1 MIMAYH
7 YNHKDPVQLCS
18 AVANITFLSRLVNQL
33 VISRKQTLPQKQLP
47 TNYIGLTASN
57 PIKMDGKYLDMTPDM
72 DATR

>member
-18 AVANITFLSRLVNQL
+18 AVANITFLPRLVNQL

-47 TNYIGLTASN
+47 TNYKSLTASKSN
-57 PIKMDGKYLDMTPDM
+57 KNGQKIYGYD
-72 DATR
+72 TRHGCY

>member
-47 TNYIGLTASN
+47 TNYKSLTASKSN
-57 PIKMDGKYLDMTPDM
+57 KNGRKIYGYD
-72 DATR
+72 TRHGCY